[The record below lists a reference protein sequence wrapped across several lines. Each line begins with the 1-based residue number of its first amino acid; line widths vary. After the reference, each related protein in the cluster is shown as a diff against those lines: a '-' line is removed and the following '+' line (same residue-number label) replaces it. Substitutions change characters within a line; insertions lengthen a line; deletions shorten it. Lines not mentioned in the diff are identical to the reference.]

1 MLGSFLSVGR
11 SPYSLLLY
19 ALLLQQKQAV
29 LQYSL
34 L

>member
-1 MLGSFLSVGR
+1 MLRSFLSVGR

-19 ALLLQQKQAV
+19 DLFPQQKQAV